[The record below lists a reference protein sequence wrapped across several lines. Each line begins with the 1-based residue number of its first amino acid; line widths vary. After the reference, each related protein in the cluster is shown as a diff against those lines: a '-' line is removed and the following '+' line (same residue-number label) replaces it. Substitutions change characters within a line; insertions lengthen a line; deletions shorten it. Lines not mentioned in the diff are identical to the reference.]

1 VNKDVK
7 AIGDEEVPGL
17 SAARP
22 VVFGNLP
29 GLFTAAAGEPRNVA
43 VLFLSPWG
51 LEEFLTRKFYRH
63 LAERFAKVG
72 IASLRFDFPGTANA
86 ADAPEGDGIER
97 FAEAVRLAADQLK
110 ELSGVSRI
118 VVLGQGLGGGLAYQ
132 YAATADDLAGLALLA
147 PVFKGRGYLRE
158 LKLWSKFVDDGLGL
172 KPEDRDSAP
181 GTIAGIDMAERLAA
195 DLKGFDASGPGLP
208 LPLPVL
214 LANKPGIPA
223 DPVVLEKLGA
233 AGCQVTVSAYRD
245 FDTLLTGVSPP
256 ELPLSFAEEVVEWLT
271 GLPAWQKPASL
282 ASTLPETGQVFGDT
296 WRETPLRFGK
306 HNRLIGT
313 LCEPTGPSNG
323 VTAVILST
331 SYDCQVGW
339 GRSSVLL
346 ARRLAGKGVTSLR
359 YDGADIGD
367 SPPVPGRR
375 PQVLYTE
382 EQADDAE
389 VAFAALKQRGLAD
402 NCMVIGRCSG
412 AYAAFRTAL
421 RGPHWKG
428 CVVVNPYGF
437 HWRFIGLPGTLKEY
451 WARARSP
458 DLSARLRSGRVHVTA
473 AILNIAVR
481 LLDRTAS
488 LVGRFVPRVP
498 GIVQRNKIVHSQFRK
513 LFGFGTRVT
522 IVYSEGDEAMASFLV
537 HFGKNSEGL
546 AAFPNARLHLI
557 PNADHNLTPRP
568 AREKLFR
575 IIEEEALALAD
586 AGNAARDVTL

>member
-1 VNKDVK
+1 MDAKVI
-7 AIGDEEVPGL
+7 ADEDIPGL

-63 LAERFAKVG
+63 LAERFAANG

-86 ADAPEGDGIER
+86 TDSSEGDGIEA
-97 FAEAVRLAADQLK
+97 FAEAVELAAGTLK

-118 VVLGQGLGGGLAYQ
+118 VVLGQGLGAGLAYQ

-181 GTIAGIDMAERLAA
+181 GTIAGIDMPERLAA
-195 DLKGFDASGPGLP
+195 DLKGFDVSSRDLR

-214 LANKPGIPA
+214 LAPKPGIPA

-233 AGCQVTVSAYRD
+233 AGCLVTNGVYKN

-256 ELPLSFAEEVVEWLT
+256 ELPLAFAEEVVDWLK
-271 GLPAWQKPASL
+271 GLPAWQKPASVAATPL
-282 ASTLPETGQVFGDT
+282 ETGQVFGGT
-296 WRETPLRFGK
+296 WRETPFRFGN
-306 HNRLIGT
+306 HNRLVGT
-313 LCEPTGPSNG
+313 LCEPTEPSNG
-323 VTAVILST
+323 VAAVILST
-331 SYDCQVGW
+331 SYDYQVGW

-346 ARRLAGKGVTSLR
+346 ARRLAGKGVATLR

-389 VAFAALKQRGLAD
+389 IAFQALRQRGLAD
-402 NCMVIGRCSG
+402 HCMVIGRCSG

-458 DLSARLRSGRVHVTA
+458 DLGARLRSGRVHVTA
-473 AILNIAVR
+473 AVLNIAVR
-481 LLDRTAS
+481 LLDRSAGF
-488 LVGRFVPRVP
+488 LGRFVPGVP
-498 GIVQRNKIVHSQFRK
+498 GIVQRKAVVHRQFRK
-513 LFGFGTRVT
+513 LAGYGTRLT

-537 HFGKNSEGL
+537 LFGKASEGL
-546 AAFPNARLHLI
+546 TAFPNARLHLI

-575 IIEEEALALAD
+575 IVENEAMALAD
-586 AGNAARDVTL
+586 AGKATQDVAI